1 MSNVAVIL
9 QIMFITLGM
18 VGLGI
23 VLNRVLGLRKE
34 KIRDFKERALNLQER
49 VRSAQAIG
57 DVQMMVQL
65 QRETVQLSKQIML
78 KQFVPLCLRCA
89 IFIGIFTILSF
100 IYGPYAS
107 GLIPF
112 QIPLLSLWV
121 SFVPRASILH
131 PCARHAFSISY
142 ANRKITVD
150 PGLY

>member
-57 DVQMMVQL
+57 DVQMMVQYMKMIS
-65 QRETVQLSKQIML
+65 TVNYGS
-78 KQFVPLCLRCA
+78 
-89 IFIGIFTILSF
+89 IFI
-100 IYGPYAS
+100 
-107 GLIPF
+107 
-112 QIPLLSLWV
+112 
-121 SFVPRASILH
+121 
-131 PCARHAFSISY
+131 
-142 ANRKITVD
+142 KMM
-150 PGLY
+150 

>member
-112 QIPLLSLWV
+112 QIPLLGSGWLAIY
-121 SFVPRASILH
+121 FL
-131 PCARHAFSISY
+131 FSISFSL
-142 ANRKITVD
+142 
-150 PGLY
+150 LYIFYYFIIADISYCL